1 VTNSE
6 CEAFSVMRLHI
17 VISMIG
23 ARLLS
28 RSRSLPKLVD
38 RRDVG
43 VEEGKNRSKFVVR
56 SSPGSQACSRV
67 RRISLVSVIFHNG
80 DLCIVNGFL
89 GKKNIVLQLFK
100 LQKLV

>member
-6 CEAFSVMRLHI
+6 CEAFSVVRLHI

-28 RSRSLPKLVD
+28 RSRSLHKLVD
-38 RRDVG
+38 RRDLG

-56 SSPGSQACSRV
+56 SSLGSQAYSRV
-67 RRISLVSVIFHNG
+67 RQISLVSVTFHN
-80 DLCIVNGFL
+80 DL
-89 GKKNIVLQLFK
+89 
-100 LQKLV
+100 